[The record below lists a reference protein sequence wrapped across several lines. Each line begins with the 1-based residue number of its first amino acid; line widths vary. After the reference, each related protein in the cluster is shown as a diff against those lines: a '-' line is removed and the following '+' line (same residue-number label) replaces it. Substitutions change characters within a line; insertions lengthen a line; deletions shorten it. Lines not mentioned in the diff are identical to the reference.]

1 VRAEQ
6 QPGVAVRQVHPEL
19 TRALTSFVLDRA
31 LAEIGEQRRAG
42 VDLGVAVNLGPA
54 DLLDLGLP
62 SEIQRILALHDFDP
76 ADLRLEVSEDAVV
89 ADLERTVEVLS
100 CLREIGVPI
109 ALDDFGAGRSSLVHL
124 RELRIDELKIDR
136 SFVMRLAE
144 DERNAAIT
152 HSIVDLGHRLG
163 LNVVAEG
170 VQSQAAWTR
179 LAEWGCDEVQGHLL
193 SRPMT
198 AADLD
203 PWLRAVAH
211 RPARRSGPPVWP
223 AA

>member
-1 VRAEQ
+1 M
-6 QPGVAVRQVHPEL
+6 
-19 TRALTSFVLDRA
+19 
-31 LAEIGEQRRAG
+31 
-42 VDLGVAVNLGPA
+42 
-54 DLLDLGLP
+54 
-62 SEIQRILALHDFDP
+62 
-76 ADLRLEVSEDAVV
+76 
-89 ADLERTVEVLS
+89 LS

-136 SFVMRLAE
+136 SFVMRLSE

-170 VQSQAAWTR
+170 VQTEEAWTR

-198 AADLD
+198 AAELD
-203 PWLRAVAH
+203 PWLRAVASL
-211 RPARRSGPPVWP
+211 PVRRAGPPVWP